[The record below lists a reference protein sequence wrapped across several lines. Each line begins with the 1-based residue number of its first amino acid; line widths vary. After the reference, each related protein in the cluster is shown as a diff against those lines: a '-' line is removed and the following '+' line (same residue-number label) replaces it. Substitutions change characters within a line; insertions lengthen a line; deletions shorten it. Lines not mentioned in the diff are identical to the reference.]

1 MTTLLRAPREC
12 ASWYWDLDGIVSP
25 GIESALRVAADAV
38 AVLKQF
44 DLLTPVS
51 LEYKWYVLDS
61 GFTGVRSSLY
71 GFTSL
76 DDPDLPGKLLA
87 SRPSGFPNAQI
98 SKVNVVGS
106 GTWFDGEG
114 KARVEPQVVDLSV
127 TTGRYSPSVTV
138 SVHHDIWSW
147 FDFSGRPHPE
157 VHSRNAPRLADALRT
172 LGSTFGMEAETGEPT
187 YFGSAV
193 GLGVSTPDADD
204 DGMGPNLT
212 NKL

>member
-12 ASWYWDLDGIVSP
+12 ASWYWDLDEIVPP
-25 GIESALRVAADAV
+25 GIESALKAASNAV
-38 AVLKQF
+38 TVLRQF

-51 LEYKWYVLDS
+51 LEYRWYVLDS
-61 GFTGVRSSLY
+61 GFTGVRSSLH
-71 GFTSL
+71 GFTAL

-106 GTWFDGEG
+106 GTWFDDEG
-114 KARVEPQVVDLSV
+114 KDRIEPQVVDLSV
-127 TTGRYSPSVTV
+127 TTGRYGPSVTV

-157 VHSRNAPRLADALRT
+157 VQSRNAPRLANALCT
-172 LGSTFGMEAETGEPT
+172 LNSTFGVEAETGEPT

-193 GLGVSTPDADD
+193 GFGVSTPDADEN
-204 DGMGPNLT
+204 GMGPNLSD
-212 NKL
+212 KL

>member
-1 MTTLLRAPREC
+1 MTTLLRAPRQC
-12 ASWYWDLDGIVSP
+12 ASWYWDLDEIVPP
-25 GIESALRVAADAV
+25 GMESALKVASHAV
-38 AVLKQF
+38 TVLKQF

-51 LEYKWYVLDS
+51 LEYNWYVLYS

-76 DDPDLPGKLLA
+76 DDPALPKKLLA
-87 SRPSGFPNAQI
+87 SRPSGFPKAQI
-98 SKVNVVGS
+98 SEVSVVGS
-106 GTWFDGEG
+106 GTWFDGAGE
-114 KARVEPQVVDLSV
+114 ARVEPQVVDLSV
-127 TTGRYSPSVTV
+127 TTDPFGPSVTV

-157 VHSRNAPRLADALRT
+157 VHSRNAPRLADALRA
-172 LGSTFGMEAETGEPT
+172 LESALGMEAETGEAT

-193 GLGVSTPDADD
+193 GYSVSTPDADD

-212 NKL
+212 RKL